1 MKAVLLAAGL
11 GTRLRPLTDTIPKC
25 LVPIDGKPLLDI
37 WCESLLQNGITKI
50 LVNLHYKAEIVE
62 SHIRKAPFAAQIKTV
77 FEPNLLGTAG
87 TLVANKRFFEDDD
100 GMLVHADN
108 YSLFDISKLI
118 GAHSNRPSQCLMTM
132 LAFRTSTPATCGIL
146 SVDNSGVLQDMYEKS
161 SEDHGNLANGA
172 LYILSSE
179 LIRSL
184 SSENDF
190 STEVIPNLY
199 GRTYVVETNETHFD
213 IGSPENYELAQ
224 KIAKDQKT
232 CSPWFENGE

>member
-25 LVPIDGKPLLDI
+25 LVPINGKPLLDI

-62 SHIRKAPFAAQIKTV
+62 SHIRKAPFAAKIEMV
-77 FEPNLLGTAG
+77 FEPKLLGTAG
-87 TLVANKRFFEDDD
+87 TLMANKQFFEDED

-108 YSLFDISKLI
+108 YSQVDIAKLI
-118 GAHSNRPSQCLMTM
+118 DAHSNRPSQCLMTM
-132 LAFRTSTPATCGIL
+132 LAYRTSTPTTCGIL
-146 SVDNSGVLQDMYEKS
+146 GVDNSGVLQDMYEKS

-179 LIRSL
+179 LIHSL

-190 STEVIPNLY
+190 STEVIPKLY
-199 GRTYVVETNETHFD
+199 GKAYVVETIETYLD
-213 IGSPENYELAQ
+213 IGSLENYELAQ
-224 KIAKDQKT
+224 KIANKE
-232 CSPWFENGE
+232 WNR